1 MNIKGKVIWIT
12 GASSGMGEALA
23 LEANSLGANVI
34 ISARNVEKLN
44 ALSAKFVDNSNHLIL
59 PFDVSKIEN
68 TDTLMNAVIEKF
80 GRIDILINNA
90 GIAQKSFAIETT
102 QQVEQQ
108 IMDTNFFGI
117 VTLSKAVAMQ
127 MIKQGGGQIAV
138 TTSLLGKFGLPMY
151 AAYCASKHALYGYF
165 DAWRGELQSK
175 NVSINIVC
183 PGNINTNVS
192 YNSLLGNGELMQQNS
207 PAQAKG
213 MDAKVAAKKILK
225 AISNNQRHSYIGRFD
240 ILAVPFRNFAP
251 GIFYWLI
258 GKMQKQ
264 KI

>member
-23 LEANSLGANVI
+23 LEANSLGAKVI
-34 ISARNVEKLN
+34 ISARNVEKLKS
-44 ALSAKFVDNSNHLIL
+44 LSAQLGSESNHLIL

-68 TDTLMNAVIEKF
+68 TDTLIKAIIEKF

-207 PAQAKG
+207 QAQAKG

-225 AISNNQRHSYIGRFD
+225 AISKNQRHTYIGRFD